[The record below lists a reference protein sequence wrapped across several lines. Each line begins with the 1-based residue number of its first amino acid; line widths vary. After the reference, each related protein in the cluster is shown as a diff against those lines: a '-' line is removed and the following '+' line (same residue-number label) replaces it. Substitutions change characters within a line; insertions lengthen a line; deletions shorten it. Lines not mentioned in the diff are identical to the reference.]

1 MPADPKGIYEGK
13 PVEVIDHVFGFSDTD
28 VKQYSPYT
36 SFSLESGVA
45 IKYGNQKIML
55 NLESFRKAVK
65 QGELLGTEI
74 IEHEELIEIVKKS
87 KNSEF
92 NKWKAL
98 KFITEDEEILIKGT
112 IPARFLEIGK

>member
-1 MPADPKGIYEGK
+1 
-13 PVEVIDHVFGFSDTD
+13 
-28 VKQYSPYT
+28 
-36 SFSLESGVA
+36 
-45 IKYGNQKIML
+45 ML

-87 KNSEF
+87 KNSEL

-98 KFITEDEEILIKGT
+98 KFITEDQEILIKGT